1 MMIEPC
7 NDEEWRDFGYIK
19 CISVKKLKE
28 LLDTRSGEEMIKG
41 GTQVKGH
48 ECSTKDRGC
57 CHLKR
62 TLRPHDQEHERKD
75 TQGRADPV
83 SH

>member
-28 LLDTRSGEEMIKG
+28 LLNTLPDDYMIYTKTLGHTGNLPIVKDGISIGVVDIGEEYI
-41 GTQVKGH
+41 
-48 ECSTKDRGC
+48 EYYD
-57 CHLKR
+57 
-62 TLRPHDQEHERKD
+62 EEEEE
-75 TQGRADPV
+75 
-83 SH
+83 